1 MRLVIYGINYRPE
14 LTGIGKYSGEM
25 AEWLAAR
32 GHEVRVVT
40 APPYYP
46 QWQVAVNYS
55 QWNYCRETLGSVDVW
70 RCPLWVPNRPSGL
83 KRILHLASFALAS
96 FPVML
101 FQMFWRPNIILVVEP
116 PLFCSP
122 ISLFVSRL
130 CGARSWLH
138 VQDFEVDAAFDLGV
152 LSSPRLRRSVLKVE
166 RWLMGKFGRV
176 STISDQMITRLD
188 GKGVLPER
196 QVLFSNWADTEH
208 IHPLESPGTF
218 REQLGIAVSE
228 TVFLYSGN
236 MGEKQ
241 GLEIVVEAARRL
253 VKREDIVFVMC
264 GQGAAYSR
272 LRDLADGLGNILWL
286 PLQPLDRLNELLNLA
301 DVHLLPQRAD
311 AADLVMPSKLTGM
324 LASGRPVLA
333 TAFEGTQIAQ
343 VLESSGVIVPPDNV
357 DLFVNAMLDLA
368 GNAEQRLQ
376 LGKNARDYAVEY
388 LGRDAVLTRF
398 EESLQDCISG
408 NRPKT
413 KH

>member
-1 MRLVIYGINYRPE
+1 MRIVVYGINYRPE

-32 GHEVRVVT
+32 GHEVRIVT

-55 QWNYCRETLGSVDVW
+55 QWNYSRETLGGVDVW

-83 KRILHLASFALAS
+83 KRILHLASFALSS

-101 FQMFWRPNIILVVEP
+101 SQMFWRPNIILVVEP
-116 PLFCSP
+116 PLFCAP
-122 ISLFVSRL
+122 TSLFVSWL
-130 CGARSWLH
+130 CRARSWLH

-152 LSSPRLRRSVLKVE
+152 LSSPRLRRSVLMVE
-166 RWLMGKFGRV
+166 RWLMGRFGRV
-176 STISDQMITRLD
+176 STISDQMIARL
-188 GKGVLPER
+188 GSKGVLPER
-196 QVLFSNWADTEH
+196 QVLFPNWADTDH
-208 IHPLESPGTF
+208 IYPLESSSTF
-218 REQLGIAVSE
+218 REQLDIAASSVI
-228 TVFLYSGN
+228 FLYSGN

-253 VKREDIVFVMC
+253 VDRKDIVFVMC

-272 LRDLADGLGNILWL
+272 LRDLADGLQNIHWL
-286 PLQPLDRLNELLNLA
+286 PLQPLDRLNDLLNLA

-333 TAFEGTQIAQ
+333 TAFEGTQIAE
-343 VLESSGVIVPPDNV
+343 VLEFSGVVVPPGNTELFIDAMV
-357 DLFVNAMLDLA
+357 DLT
-368 GNAEQRLQ
+368 GNTGQRRQ
-376 LGKNARDYAVEY
+376 LGKNARNYAVEY
-388 LGRDAVLTRF
+388 LGRDAVLARF
-398 EESLQDCISG
+398 EESLQECVSH
-408 NRPKT
+408 